1 MNRFELVSRELDIAV
16 GVLIIARILTVDN
29 VFISRPNQLAFLVNG
44 PFLQRIPQPQEE
56 LAPSVA
62 IVLRFLELLFGFLL
76 IRGDIDVNGIAVTA
90 PGIVELNIGLAIPLI
105 L

>member
-1 MNRFELVSRELDIAV
+1 MNRFEFVSQELDIAV
-16 GVLIIARILTVDN
+16 GVLIIARVLTVDN
-29 VFISRPNQLAFLVNG
+29 VFISRPNQLAFLLNG
-44 PFLQRIPQPQEE
+44 PFFQRIPQPEEE

-76 IRGDIDVNGIAVTA
+76 IRGDIDVNGITVSA
-90 PGIVELNIGLAIPLI
+90 PGMVELNVGISIPVI

>member
-1 MNRFELVSRELDIAV
+1 MNRFEFVSQELDIAV
-16 GVLIIARILTVDN
+16 GVLIIARVLTVDN
-29 VFISRPNQLAFLVNG
+29 VFISRPNQLAFLLNG
-44 PFLQRIPQPQEE
+44 PFFHRIPQPVEE

-76 IRGDIDVNGIAVTA
+76 IRGDIDVNGITVSA
-90 PGIVELNIGLAIPLI
+90 PGMVELNVGISIPVI

>member
-1 MNRFELVSRELDIAV
+1 MNRFEFVSQELDIAV
-16 GVLIIARILTVDN
+16 GVLIIARVLKVDN

-44 PFLQRIPQPQEE
+44 PFLQRIPQPEEE

-62 IVLRFLELLFGFLL
+62 IVIRFLELLFGFLL
-76 IRGDIDVNGIAVTA
+76 IRGDIDVNGITVSA
-90 PGIVELNIGLAIPLI
+90 PGMVELNVGISIPVI